1 MPPERPTTRL
11 LTGWGRTAPTAATV
25 HRPQTVDDVRAL
37 LAGAGGRGVIARGL
51 GRSYGDAAQV
61 AGGDVLDITALAGNR
76 VIDPETGLVTASAG
90 LSLETLMRDLLPL
103 GWFVPVTPGT
113 RHVTVGGAIAAD
125 IHGKNHHVD
134 GSFGAHLRSIDP
146 GDARTAR
153 CARWR
158 PMRRPT
164 TPTLFW
170 ATVGG
175 MGLTGVIVEAT
186 FQATPVETVAD
197 AGRHRAR
204 RPTSTPRWRRWRRP
218 TTTTATRSRGSTCS
232 RRGDAMGRSVLTR
245 GHHATLDDLPGAHD
259 GPAPDGS
266 TPPYAC
272 RPRRGRPS
280 RLLNRLTVRAFNE
293 VWFRKAPVERR
304 DEIQP
309 ITAFFHPLDFVGGLE
324 PPLRPAGFV
333 QYQFVVP
340 FGAEDTL
347 RRIVERLSGSGIAS
361 FLAVLKR
368 FGPANPGPLSFPHA
382 GLDAGPR
389 HPGRCARVSPA
400 LLAELDVAVADAGGR
415 VYLAKDA
422 VLSRDLLPKMYP
434 RLAEWQSVR
443 ARVDPDATMCSDLG
457 RRLGLCEPAA
467 SAVETRGD

>member
-1 MPPERPTTRL
+1 MPPEHPTTRL

-25 HRPQTVDDVRAL
+25 HRPHTVDDVRVL
-37 LAGAGGRGVIARGL
+37 LAGASGRGVIARGL

-61 AGGDVLDITALAGNR
+61 AGGDVLDITALAGSR
-76 VIDPETGLVTASAG
+76 DIDPETGIVTASAG
-90 LSLETLMRDLLPL
+90 LSLETLMRDLLAL

-134 GSFGAHLRSIDP
+134 GSFGAHLRSITLVTPDGSVRTLAP
-146 GDARTAR
+146 DGGDTDDTA
-153 CARWR
+153 
-158 PMRRPT
+158 
-164 TPTLFW
+164 LFW

-186 FQATPVETVAD
+186 FQATPVETSLMRVDTERANNLDAALETMAATDDSYRYTVAWID
-197 AGRHRAR
+197 LL
-204 RPTSTPRWRRWRRP
+204 
-218 TTTTATRSRGSTCS
+218 AT
-232 RRGDAMGRSVLTR
+232 GDSMGRSVLTR
-245 GHHATLDDLPGAHD
+245 GHHATLADLPERKRSRARRFD
-259 GPAPDGS
+259 PAVRLQA
-266 TPPYAC
+266 PPWA
-272 RPRRGRPS
+272 PP

-304 DEIQP
+304 GAIQP
-309 ITAFFHPLDFVGGLE
+309 ITAFFHPLDFVGGWNRLYGS
-324 PPLRPAGFV
+324 AGMV

-347 RRIVERLSGSGIAS
+347 RRIVERLSSSGIAS

-368 FGPANPGPLSFPHA
+368 FGPANPGLLSFPQPGWTLALDIPA
-382 GLDAGPR
+382 GVPGLAG
-389 HPGRCARVSPA
+389 

-443 ARVDPDATMCSDLG
+443 ARVDPDATMCSDLS
-457 RRLGLCEPAA
+457 RRLGL
-467 SAVETRGD
+467 

>member
-1 MPPERPTTRL
+1 MPPEHPTTRL

-37 LAGAGGRGVIARGL
+37 LAGASGRGVIARGL

-61 AGGDVLDITALAGNR
+61 AGGDVLDCTALAGNR
-76 VIDPETGLVTASAG
+76 VIDAESGLVTASAG

-134 GSFGAHLRSIDP
+134 GSFGAHVLSITLVTPDGAVRTVTP
-146 GDARTAR
+146 GGEDAA
-153 CARWR
+153 
-158 PMRRPT
+158 
-164 TPTLFW
+164 LFW

-175 MGLTGVIVEAT
+175 MGLTGVVVEAT
-186 FQATPVETVAD
+186 FQATAVETAMMRVDTERADNLDAALETMAATDGNYRYTVAWID
-197 AGRHRAR
+197 LL
-204 RPTSTPRWRRWRRP
+204 
-218 TTTTATRSRGSTCS
+218 ATGAS
-232 RRGDAMGRSVLTR
+232 MGRSVLTR
-245 GHHATLDDLPGAHD
+245 GHHATLADLPERKRSRARRFD
-259 GPAPDGS
+259 PAVRLQA
-266 TPPYAC
+266 PPWA
-272 RPRRGRPS
+272 PS

-293 VWFRKAPVERR
+293 VWFRKAPRSRR
-304 DEIQP
+304 GEIQP
-309 ITAFFHPLDFVGGLE
+309 ITAFFHPLDFVGGWNRLYGG
-324 PPLRPAGFV
+324 AGMV

-368 FGPANPGPLSFPHA
+368 FGPGNPGPLSFPLPGWTLALDIPA
-382 GLDAGPR
+382 GVPGLGP
-389 HPGRCARVSPA
+389 
-400 LLAELDVAVADAGGR
+400 LLGELDVAVADAGGR

-434 RLAEWQSVR
+434 RLAEWQQVR
-443 ARVDPDATMCSDLG
+443 ARVDPDATMCSDLSL
-457 RRLGLCEPAA
+457 RLGL
-467 SAVETRGD
+467 

>member
-37 LAGAGGRGVIARGL
+37 LSGAGERGVIARGL

-61 AGGDVLDITALAGNR
+61 AGGDVLDITALAANR
-76 VIDPETGLVTASAG
+76 SIDPDTGLVTASAG

-134 GSFGAHLRSIDP
+134 GSFGAHVRSITLVTPD
-146 GDARTAR
+146 GSVRTLAPDGGEEDT
-153 CARWR
+153 A
-158 PMRRPT
+158 
-164 TPTLFW
+164 LFW
-170 ATVGG
+170 ASVGG

-186 FQATPVETVAD
+186 FQATAVETALMRVDTERAADLDTALETMTETDDNYRYAVAWID
-197 AGRHRAR
+197 LM
-204 RPTSTPRWRRWRRP
+204 
-218 TTTTATRSRGSTCS
+218 ATGSS
-232 RRGDAMGRSVLTR
+232 MGRSVLTR
-245 GHHATLDDLPGAHD
+245 GHHATLADLPERKRSRARRFDPVVRLH
-259 GPAPDGS
+259 AP
-266 TPPYAC
+266 PWA
-272 RPRRGRPS
+272 PS

-293 VWFRKAPVERR
+293 VWFRKAPAERR
-304 DEIQP
+304 GEIQP
-309 ITAFFHPLDFVGGLE
+309 ITAFFHPLDFVGGWNRLYG
-324 PPLRPAGFV
+324 PAGMV

-347 RRIVERLSGSGIAS
+347 RRIVERLSGSGVAS

-368 FGPANPGPLSFPHA
+368 FGPADPGLLSFPQPGWTLALDIPA
-382 GLDAGPR
+382 G
-389 HPGRCARVSPA
+389 VSGLA
-400 LLAELDVAVADAGGR
+400 DLLGELDVAVADAGGR

-434 RLAEWQSVR
+434 RLAEWLAVR
-443 ARVDPDATMCSDLG
+443 ARVDPDATMCSDLS
-457 RRLGLCEPAA
+457 RRLGL
-467 SAVETRGD
+467 